1 MMPGVSAGSNQ
12 VGASAT
18 WAAHVSCP
26 DGDVLGPDGDVL
38 GDCAEACVAAT
49 RTTATTRATTRARER
64 VMVCPP
70 LRCDKAR
77 RARGLRGCPII
88 PESLLLSMGSG
99 LSTARCARLP
109 PLAALYER
117 PLDMGGTQ
125 PVYDELDCVV
135 RNISRLT
142 FRHAEPA
149 PARGKIFVQ
158 RRQCLRAVSAS
169 PTPCCAARAG
179 TNVTTLASIK
189 YLFGSIPQASPP
201 ST

>member
-1 MMPGVSAGSNQ
+1 
-12 VGASAT
+12 
-18 WAAHVSCP
+18 
-26 DGDVLGPDGDVL
+26 
-38 GDCAEACVAAT
+38 
-49 RTTATTRATTRARER
+49 
-64 VMVCPP
+64 
-70 LRCDKAR
+70 
-77 RARGLRGCPII
+77 
-88 PESLLLSMGSG
+88 MGSG

-125 PVYDELDCVV
+125 AVYDELDCVV

-179 TNVTTLASIK
+179 TNVTTLASVK

>member
-1 MMPGVSAGSNQ
+1 
-12 VGASAT
+12 
-18 WAAHVSCP
+18 
-26 DGDVLGPDGDVL
+26 
-38 GDCAEACVAAT
+38 
-49 RTTATTRATTRARER
+49 
-64 VMVCPP
+64 
-70 LRCDKAR
+70 
-77 RARGLRGCPII
+77 
-88 PESLLLSMGSG
+88 
-99 LSTARCARLP
+99 LP

-125 PVYDELDCVV
+125 AVYDELDCVVDCVV

-179 TNVTTLASIK
+179 TNVTTLASVK